1 MTYCYFDEPPR
12 LEDIEPATHTE
23 VLVAGSRLDQGRMR
37 AAIDAVFAAHPDLG
51 TVFESKLKIW
61 MTRPGGGWAWGVEP
75 PGGTVTDVVA
85 RHLASFDMHTGRLFA
100 ASLLPGDPD
109 RVVLTAS
116 RLCIDEQAWLL
127 VVGDV
132 VLEYNAGTL
141 SAKTSARA

>member
-37 AAIDAVFAAHPDLG
+37 AAIDVVFAAHPDLG

-85 RHLASFDMHTGRLFA
+85 RQLASFDMHTGRLFA
-100 ASLLPGDPD
+100 ASLLPGEPD

-141 SAKTSARA
+141 SARTSERV

>member
-37 AAIDAVFAAHPDLG
+37 AAIDVVFAAHPDLG

-75 PGGTVTDVVA
+75 PGNTVTDVVA
-85 RHLASFDMHTGRLFA
+85 RQLASFDMHTGRLFA

-141 SAKTSARA
+141 SARTSARV

>member
-1 MTYCYFDEPPR
+1 
-12 LEDIEPATHTE
+12 
-23 VLVAGSRLDQGRMR
+23 
-37 AAIDAVFAAHPDLG
+37 
-51 TVFESKLKIW
+51 
-61 MTRPGGGWAWGVEP
+61 
-75 PGGTVTDVVA
+75 
-85 RHLASFDMHTGRLFA
+85 MHTGRLFA

-141 SAKTSARA
+141 SAKTSARV

>member
-37 AAIDAVFAAHPDLG
+37 AAIDVVFAAHPDLG

-61 MTRPGGGWAWGVEP
+61 MTRQGGGWAWGVEP
-75 PGGTVTDVVA
+75 PGNTVTDVVA
-85 RHLASFDMHTGRLFA
+85 RQLASFDMHTGRLFA

-141 SAKTSARA
+141 SARTSARV